1 MDNSNLLVQAASGL
15 QKNLSGYTGTVLKE
29 SLVSQISAAIYYQAQ
44 VVSQITTTKGFQSSF
59 RKSIF
64 EQIEKDFGLYID
76 AKARTSPETLHHVYE
91 WKRAGDPSARLFTLK
106 IQSTDGLSF
115 SIGST
120 FKISKTAV
128 PSNFKG
134 TRHVFKNKAVVM
146 EAGRPVVISPTKAE
160 RLVFEIRGSTVF
172 MPKGQS
178 VTVRKPGGG
187 KATGR
192 YQIAHAQFFTG
203 QLVNLSI
210 KKSGFQRLF
219 NQKMTTAL
227 SLPSDIRRVKYSFS
241 PNTINMQAKS
251 AIEAA
256 FGGMS

>member
-1 MDNSNLLVQAASGL
+1 MDNSGLLVQAASGL
-15 QKNLSGYTGTVLKE
+15 QKNLAGYTGTVLKE

-44 VVSQITTTKGFQSSF
+44 VVSKLTTTKSFQNSF
-59 RKSIF
+59 RKTIF
-64 EQIEKDFGLYID
+64 TQIEKDFGLYVD
-76 AKARTSPETLHHVYE
+76 AKARTAPETLHHVYE
-91 WKRAGDPSARLFTLK
+91 WKRSGDPSARLFDLK
-106 IQSTDGLSF
+106 IKSADGLSF
-115 SIGST
+115 SIGSS
-120 FKISKTAV
+120 FRLSKTAV
-128 PSNFKG
+128 PSNFG
-134 TRHVFKNKAVVM
+134 SRHVFKNKAVVM
-146 EAGRPVVISPTKAE
+146 EAGKPVVISPVKAE

-172 MPKGQS
+172 MPKGES

-227 SLPSDIRRVKYSFS
+227 SLPADIKRVKYSFS